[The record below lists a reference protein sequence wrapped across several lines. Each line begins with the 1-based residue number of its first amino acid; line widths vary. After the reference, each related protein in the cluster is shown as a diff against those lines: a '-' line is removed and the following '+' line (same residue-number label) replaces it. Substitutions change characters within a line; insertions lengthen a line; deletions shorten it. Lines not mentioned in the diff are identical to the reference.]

1 MLPRI
6 DQASTELPVVDPVGV
21 VRLLDILLHGV
32 VRQVPEG
39 GPLSGRLPLQS
50 VDPAVEGAVGQM
62 VVDGGLRGVR

>member
-21 VRLLDILLHGV
+21 VRLFDVLLHGV

-39 GPLSGRLPLQS
+39 GPLGGRLPL
-50 VDPAVEGAVGQM
+50 
-62 VVDGGLRGVR
+62 